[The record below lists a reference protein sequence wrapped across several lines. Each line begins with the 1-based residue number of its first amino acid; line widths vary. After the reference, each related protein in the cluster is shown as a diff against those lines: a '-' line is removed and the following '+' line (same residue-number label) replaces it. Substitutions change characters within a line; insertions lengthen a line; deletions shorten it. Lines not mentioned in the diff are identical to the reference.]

1 MEEGG
6 VEIRFKLSIQ
16 TKCGNSIKYPL
27 STQASLASLVH
38 TWPAASQ
45 SDQIPHCRRCLQ
57 CQVVHTVSFLQIVSV
72 CLPQQVLNRCS
83 LTLDQKEENIRLCQ
97 NHDVWWSITRIHH
110 ERATLSYRASL
121 FSTNL
126 GKPTFKGI
134 HFHIILLHLI
144 HCKSVEMA
152 IALPHYSILY
162 FDEHDH

>member
-27 STQASLASLVH
+27 STQASLAIGRLVH

-83 LTLDQKEENIRLCQ
+83 LTLDQKEKNIWLCQ
-97 NHDVWWSITRIHH
+97 NHDIWWSITRILH
-110 ERATLSYRASL
+110 ERATLSYRARL

-126 GKPTFKGI
+126 GDSLPYNPLTSNTLQVCWNGYCI
-134 HFHIILLHLI
+134 TALLFH
-144 HCKSVEMA
+144 
-152 IALPHYSILY
+152 SILY